1 MKLNV
6 GGHTDSTGNAAA
18 NKALSQR
25 RAQAVVD
32 YLVSKGVDAS
42 KLVAQGHG
50 SENPV
55 ADNKTEEGRFKNR
68 RIEFS
73 VAQ

>member
-1 MKLNV
+1 
-6 GGHTDSTGNAAA
+6 
-18 NKALSQR
+18 ALSQR

-42 KLVAQGHG
+42 KLVAKGHG
-50 SENPV
+50 SEQPV
-55 ADNKTEEGRFKNR
+55 ADNTTEEGRFKNR